1 MAKSFSLLYAEF
13 MGPWEVTGNRYE
25 ASGSFPTWPVREYSA
40 RNCST
45 ERISITDS
53 LVGLGGEAWG
63 PEAEV
68 ATAEVGGADA
78 AGGEVGRG
86 EVGRGEV
93 GRGEV
98 GRGEVGRG
106 EVGFGEDGRGGDGR
120 GEAGRGEVG
129 GGDVDRLV
137 VAIGEVVVMTGEVVG
152 AVVEATV
159 VMGDVWTGAEIGSE
173 ARGGEGGIGSPDCT
187 RSPPTAP

>member
-1 MAKSFSLLYAEF
+1 

-45 ERISITDS
+45 ERISCTDS
-53 LVGLGGEAWG
+53 LVGLGREAWG
-63 PEAEV
+63 SEEEV
-68 ATAEVGGADA
+68 ATAELGGADA

-86 EVGRGEV
+86 EDGRGEV

-98 GRGEVGRG
+98 
-106 EVGFGEDGRGGDGR
+106 
-120 GEAGRGEVG
+120 GRGEVG

-137 VAIGEVVVMTGEVVG
+137 VAIGEVVVMMGEVVG
-152 AVVEATV
+152 AVGEATV

-173 ARGGEGGIGSPDCT
+173 ARGGDGGIRSPDCT

>member
-1 MAKSFSLLYAEF
+1 MAKSFSLLCAEF

-53 LVGLGGEAWG
+53 LVGLGGETWG

-68 ATAEVGGADA
+68 ATPEVGGADELGGA
-78 AGGEVGRG
+78 DATGGEVGRG

-106 EVGFGEDGRGGDGR
+106 
-120 GEAGRGEVG
+120 
-129 GGDVDRLV
+129 
-137 VAIGEVVVMTGEVVG
+137 
-152 AVVEATV
+152 
-159 VMGDVWTGAEIGSE
+159 
-173 ARGGEGGIGSPDCT
+173 
-187 RSPPTAP
+187 